1 MEQMFKMNGSRP
13 IILNTILKGVGMKVR
28 NGFVSNS
35 SSSSY
40 ILYGIFE
47 EDLPYDIQERIDL
60 FKDNCDG
67 DDDEFLDNLFG
78 QDYDIIAEEICY
90 WSDGAE
96 IISPDISAENLEKI
110 KRNIKEIMDDRFR
123 YDVPDDLFHIIGTTY
138 RD

>member
-1 MEQMFKMNGSRP
+1 
-13 IILNTILKGVGMKVR
+13 MKVR

-47 EDLPYDIQERIDL
+47 EDLPYDIQEKIDL